1 MCRKKQ
7 RWFLC
12 YSWRNKL
19 VSYITG
25 CGQFVLNMFNMLN
38 MVKDTRSAAASAA
51 AAAPVFA
58 KSKPKMCLVFHE
70 EFGLLSANCIIYLM
84 FKR

>member
-1 MCRKKQ
+1 M
-7 RWFLC
+7 
-12 YSWRNKL
+12 
-19 VSYITG
+19 
-25 CGQFVLNMFNMLN
+25 LNMFNMLN

>member
-1 MCRKKQ
+1 M
-7 RWFLC
+7 
-12 YSWRNKL
+12 
-19 VSYITG
+19 
-25 CGQFVLNMFNMLN
+25 LNMFNMLN
-38 MVKDTRSAAASAA
+38 MVKDTRSAAAAV